1 MDDVIVEKVAEENRM
16 PFMRKVLVVI
26 PHFYGAGNGFYG
38 STGSDVSR
46 RVSALDRVIEGVH
59 QSLGSRQAFL
69 LRLQQQVPGK
79 GNGLLIQ
86 ANQSL
91 SSLVDIAVCT
101 TGENHLVSGLGTPSA
116 LFHHRHTGSEPMK
129 LGFTCH
135 QVLKE
140 NLGRYDWYCYLEDDL
155 LITDALFMNKL
166 EWFVK
171 EYGVETTLAP
181 QRFERSLGQP
191 AHKLYHDGS
200 VRPDFSAEWQD
211 VTDRQVL
218 ESTVLG
224 GTMRFERWPNPHS
237 GCFFLTAAQMEKW
250 VSMPYFGDGDSGFAG
265 PLESAASLGII
276 KTFRQYKPSPQ
287 NAAFLELE
295 HLHPRYLGEA
305 LKFS

>member
-1 MDDVIVEKVAEENRM
+1 MEETTAERRV
-16 PFMRKVLVVI
+16 PAMRRVLIVI
-26 PHFYGAGNGFYG
+26 PHYYGAGNGFYG
-38 STGSDVSR
+38 STSSDVSR
-46 RVSALDRVIEGVH
+46 RVRALERVIEGVH
-59 QSLGSRQAFL
+59 ESLGSRQAFL
-69 LRLQQQVPGK
+69 LRLQQYVEGK
-79 GNGLLIQ
+79 GNGLVIQ

-91 SSLVDIAVCT
+91 SSHIDIAVCT
-101 TGENHLVSGLGTPSA
+101 TGDSHLVSSLGTPRT
-116 LFHHRHTGSEPMK
+116 LFHHWQTGSEPMK

-276 KTFRQYKPSPQ
+276 KTFRQYKPSPA
-287 NAAFLELE
+287 NAGFLEVE

>member
-1 MDDVIVEKVAEENRM
+1 MEETTAERRV
-16 PFMRKVLVVI
+16 PAMRKVLIVI
-26 PHFYGAGNGFYG
+26 PHYYGAGNGFYG
-38 STGSDVSR
+38 STSSDVSR
-46 RVSALDRVIEGVH
+46 RVRALERVIEGVH
-59 QSLGSRQAFL
+59 ESLGSRQAFL
-69 LRLQQQVPGK
+69 LRLQQYVEGK
-79 GNGLLIQ
+79 GNGLVIQ

-91 SSLVDIAVCT
+91 SSHIDIAVCT
-101 TGENHLVSGLGTPSA
+101 TGDSHLVSSLGTPRT
-116 LFHHRHTGSEPMK
+116 LFHHRQSSSEPMM
-129 LGFTCH
+129 LGFACH

-276 KTFRQYKPSPQ
+276 KTFRQYKPSPA
-287 NAAFLELE
+287 NAGFLEVE